1 MPSQNPND
9 VSHPFFIFCFKIKHT
24 TFYSLLLLH
33 KLNILPM
40 FRFSH
45 SLRAYYTPPKNI
57 YIRDVLHVIG
67 GANMKTTK
75 QTGGATSHPGTE
87 THVPENVVGNANATK
102 TPFGNVAVWQKV
114 WKQAKEQLTE
124 KIKETKVMSIEEAVR
139 IVNGLNPPR
148 TVTAEDV
155 KWHLPIE
162 TSSVI
167 IKYAKTM
174 LVDGVAREGVLYAVQ
189 RSAETEIRTQIDE
202 WIKQYG
208 KDAVV
213 SELKKYI

>member
-1 MPSQNPND
+1 
-9 VSHPFFIFCFKIKHT
+9 
-24 TFYSLLLLH
+24 
-33 KLNILPM
+33 
-40 FRFSH
+40 
-45 SLRAYYTPPKNI
+45 
-57 YIRDVLHVIG
+57 
-67 GANMKTTK
+67 MKTTK
-75 QTGGATSHPGTE
+75 QMGGATSHPSTE
-87 THVPENVVGNANATK
+87 TNVPENVVGNANTTK

-114 WKQAKEQLTE
+114 WKQAKEELTT
-124 KIKETKVMSIEEAVR
+124 KIKEVKVMSIEEAVR

-162 TSSVI
+162 TQDIVV
-167 IKYAKTM
+167 KYAKTM
-174 LVDGVAREGVLYAVQ
+174 LVDGFAREGVLYAVQ
-189 RSAETEIRTQIDE
+189 RSIDTEIKEQVNT

>member
-1 MPSQNPND
+1 
-9 VSHPFFIFCFKIKHT
+9 
-24 TFYSLLLLH
+24 
-33 KLNILPM
+33 
-40 FRFSH
+40 
-45 SLRAYYTPPKNI
+45 
-57 YIRDVLHVIG
+57 
-67 GANMKTTK
+67 MKTTK
-75 QTGGATSHPGTE
+75 QTGGATSHT
-87 THVPENVVGNANATK
+87 TTSTNVADNMVGNANATK

-114 WKQAKEQLTE
+114 WKRAKEELTT
-124 KIKETKVMSIEEAVR
+124 KIKEVKVMSIEEAVR

-162 TSSVI
+162 TQEIVV
-167 IKYAKTM
+167 KYAKNM
-174 LVDGVAREGVLYAVQ
+174 MIDGVVKEGVLYAVP
-189 RSAETEIRTQIDE
+189 RSTEIKTQIDE